1 MNPDDFYG
9 CGKPGFGSP
18 AMPADGGDLHFPAAT
33 KIKGYHNRLLQIK
46 VKSSVII

>member
-1 MNPDDFYG
+1 MKPYDFYA
-9 CGKPGFGSP
+9 CGNPGFRSP
-18 AMPADGGDLHFPAAT
+18 AMPAVGGDLQFPAAT